1 MERGSEDWVF
11 MAGQQ
16 NLVELFEQAL
26 LAVDSLEA
34 ERLLTAAS
42 HAVLPMQLIDEV
54 IAPALERVG
63 EKWERG
69 TAALSQVYMSGR
81 ICERLVDKLLPPESP
96 VRTLRPKLAI
106 VVLEDFHFLGKNLVK
121 SALRA
126 SGFDPLDWG
135 HATLE
140 ELVNRVRTEAIEVL
154 LISTLMLPSALKI
167 KELRAKLDAA
177 GLAVKLVVG
186 GAPFRFDPQLWREVG
201 ADACGQNALEA
212 IEIVRGLLKTAENGK
227 AQA

>member
-1 MERGSEDWVF
+1 

-26 LAVDSLEA
+26 LAVDALEA

-42 HAVLPMQLIDEV
+42 HAVLPMQLIDEI

-69 TAALSQVYMSGR
+69 AAALSQVYMSGR
-81 ICERLVDKLLPPESP
+81 ICERLVDKLLPPDSP
-96 VRTLRPKLAI
+96 ARAQRPKLAI
-106 VVLEDFHFLGKNLVK
+106 AVLEDFHVLGKNLVK

-135 HATLE
+135 HATVE
-140 ELVNRVRTEAIEVL
+140 ELVNRVRAEGIEVL

-167 KELRAKLDAA
+167 KGLRARLDAE

-227 AQA
+227 AKT

>member
-1 MERGSEDWVF
+1 

-26 LAVDSLEA
+26 LAVDPLEA

-69 TAALSQVYMSGR
+69 VAALSQVYMSGR
-81 ICERLVDKLLPPESP
+81 ICERLVDKLLPPDSP
-96 VRTLRPKLAI
+96 ARTLRPKLAI

-140 ELVNRVRTEAIEVL
+140 ELVNRVRAEAIEVL

-167 KELRAKLDAA
+167 KELRAKLDGE

-212 IEIVRGLLKTAENGK
+212 IEIVRGLLKTAEDERAK
-227 AQA
+227 A

>member
-1 MERGSEDWVF
+1 

-26 LAVDSLEA
+26 LAVDALEA

-42 HAVLPMQLIDEV
+42 HAVLPMQLIDEI

-69 TAALSQVYMSGR
+69 AAALSQVYMSGR
-81 ICERLVDKLLPPESP
+81 ICERLVDKLLPPDSP
-96 VRTLRPKLAI
+96 ARAQRPKLAI
-106 VVLEDFHFLGKNLVK
+106 AVLEDFHFLGKNLVK

-135 HATLE
+135 HATVE
-140 ELVNRVRTEAIEVL
+140 ELVNRVRAEGIEVL

-167 KELRAKLDAA
+167 KGLRARLDAE

-227 AQA
+227 AKT

>member
-1 MERGSEDWVF
+1 

-26 LAVDSLEA
+26 LAVDPLEA
-34 ERLLTAAS
+34 ERLLMAAS
-42 HAVLPMQLIDEV
+42 HAVLPMQLIDEI
-54 IAPALERVG
+54 IAPALERIG

-69 TAALSQVYMSGR
+69 AAALSQVYMSGR
-81 ICERLVDKLLPPESP
+81 ICERLVDKLLPPDSP

-140 ELVNRVRTEAIEVL
+140 ELVNRVRTESIEVL

-177 GLAVKLVVG
+177 GLRVKIVVG

-212 IEIVRGLLKTAENGK
+212 IEIVRGLLKTVEDGK
-227 AQA
+227 APV